1 MTRSPDN
8 IAGHPYFDPQTGKVG
23 EADCPADLTKS
34 PEIRNLQQQWK
45 VVTKRNVE
53 EAVKAVQRMNS
64 DIFGFLEVVE
74 RDQPKAWKKMKDKW
88 GDIFPTCWVEVQVEQ
103 EILRTGMR
111 TKSSMSGK

>member
-1 MTRSPDN
+1 
-8 IAGHPYFDPQTGKVG
+8 
-23 EADCPADLTKS
+23 
-34 PEIRNLQQQWK
+34 
-45 VVTKRNVE
+45 
-53 EAVKAVQRMNS
+53 MNS